1 MGKDGFMK
9 KLLIIGCLMAISL
22 IFTFTNNVFAAG
34 TNSSD
39 FMINTS
45 LDDELPCENN
55 DPLVEFNAF
64 LVIVRDADGIDI
76 TLNEEYLDVPVDKT
90 YARGANIYPD
100 PTGDV
105 IRVTFTSDDSLSG
118 YVFSSGQQ
126 WFQGGIS
133 ITSDADDAESM
144 DSLSINGIRIPEGG
158 DMILV
163 NEFEYDERGWAE
175 TTNVFV
181 YKVEILETGDGVALD
196 TTIMIHVT
204 ETVKCYEQLCNF

>member
-9 KLLIIGCLMAISL
+9 KLLIILCLVALPL
-22 IFTFTNNVFAAG
+22 IFTNKVFAAG
-34 TNSSD
+34 TSSTD
-39 FMINTS
+39 LMINTS
-45 LDDELPCENN
+45 LDDNLPCEND

-64 LVIVRDADGIDI
+64 LVIIRDVDGIDI
-76 TLNEEYLDVPVDKT
+76 TLNEEYLDLPVDKT

-118 YVFSSGQQ
+118 AVFSSGQQ
-126 WFQGGIS
+126 WFQAGVS
-133 ITSDADDAESM
+133 VASDADDAGSM

-158 DMILV
+158 DNILV
-163 NEFEYDERGWAE
+163 NEFEYNERGWAE

-181 YKVEILETGDGVALD
+181 YKVEIYEDGDGVALD
-196 TTIMIHVT
+196 PTIMIPVT
-204 ETVKCYEQLCNF
+204 ETVKCSDHLGNF